1 MHNKNDVYLYNLYI
15 DFLKYLCYYNIT
27 NKGKGLIDR
36 AGSAIDDFYSLLVG
50 ECPYQHPKKKC
61 LTNDY
66 KYVIIST

>member
-1 MHNKNDVYLYNLYI
+1 MHNKNDLYLYNLYI

-36 AGSAIDDFYSLLVG
+36 AGSAIDDFYSCWLVSV
-50 ECPYQHPKKKC
+50 PISTRKKY
-61 LTNDY
+61 LTNNY

>member
-36 AGSAIDDFYSLLVG
+36 AGSAINDFYSLLVVG
-50 ECPYQHPKKKC
+50 W
-61 LTNDY
+61 
-66 KYVIIST
+66 